1 MRVSSRALLIAA
13 LFVCSA
19 GFPYSVRGQSAVSAR
34 GISIQVASS
43 PTEQSAR
50 SEIARLERLGLKG
63 YITSATVDRFGT
75 VFRVRVGRFASV
87 AAARDFASALRQ
99 RGVIEQYWVV
109 NFNGPTDFG
118 YTRAERSAA
127 ALASN
132 QKPASRQTNVEPAI
146 TPVRQSKPAT
156 TAPVPTRV
164 APPETEQEHEQV
176 WVAQQSPKSP
186 KSNVSEDLSRV
197 FFADAENGW
206 AIGDKG
212 VVLRT
217 SDGGRHWTRQNSHT
231 EIPLTN
237 LFFSD
242 KKHGWILTGGTR
254 GVDLRDLLN
263 PEESLLLLTM
273 NSGETWTRV
282 PGVNAL
288 AIQFT
293 SEQDGWAAGNYA
305 SILKT
310 SDGGKTWRPVSV
322 PPAALPGPVEERD
335 RVLAFTDLSF
345 ASPREGWI
353 VGNRFGDRGSE
364 AGAILHT
371 TDGGASWK
379 ALPLPAPRAGLNGAI
394 VRQLHHLKF
403 FSSSAGVLLAD
414 IERAGDTTSV
424 IYSTVDGGK
433 SWQERGSLPGRL
445 SALSMIDSLNGW
457 AILHDLRSK
466 AALVSQTRDGGR
478 TWSEVFRPADVSL
491 RDVQTLSQTIGWAVG
506 ENGSI
511 LRISP
516 KNSSLA
522 AAEPAPLPKQ

>member
-19 GFPYSVRGQSAVSAR
+19 EFPYSVRGQSAVSPR

-43 PTEQSAR
+43 STEQSAR

-63 YITSATVDRFGT
+63 YITSAIVDRFGT
-75 VFRVRVGRFASV
+75 VFRVRVGRFANM

-118 YTRAERSAA
+118 YTRAERSAVT
-127 ALASN
+127 LASS
-132 QKPASRQTNVEPAI
+132 QKPASRQTNVEPTI
-146 TPVRQSKPAT
+146 TPVRESKPAT
-156 TAPVPTRV
+156 TARVQPPV
-164 APPETEQEHEQV
+164 TEQEDEQV
-176 WVAQQSPKSP
+176 WVAQQSPKN
-186 KSNVSEDLSRV
+186 NVSEDLSRV

-217 SDGGRHWTRQNSHT
+217 SDGGRHWTRQDSHT
-231 EIPLTN
+231 ELPLAN

-242 KKHGWILTGGTR
+242 KKHGWILTGGTK

-263 PEESLLLLTM
+263 PEESLLLLTT
-273 NSGETWTRV
+273 NGGETWTRV
-282 PGVNAL
+282 PGINAL

-310 SDGGKTWRPVSV
+310 SDGGKTWRSVSV
-322 PPAALPGPVEERD
+322 PPTALPGPVEERD

-353 VGNRFGDRGSE
+353 VGNRFGERGSE
-364 AGAILHT
+364 AGTILHT

-379 ALPLPAPRAGLNGAI
+379 ALPSPAPRAGVNGAI
-394 VRQLHHLKF
+394 VRQFHHLKF

-424 IYSTVDGGK
+424 IYSTVDGGR

-457 AILHDLRSK
+457 AIRHDLRSN

-478 TWSEVFRPADVSL
+478 TWSEVFRPASVSL

-506 ENGSI
+506 GNGSI
-511 LRISP
+511 LRISS